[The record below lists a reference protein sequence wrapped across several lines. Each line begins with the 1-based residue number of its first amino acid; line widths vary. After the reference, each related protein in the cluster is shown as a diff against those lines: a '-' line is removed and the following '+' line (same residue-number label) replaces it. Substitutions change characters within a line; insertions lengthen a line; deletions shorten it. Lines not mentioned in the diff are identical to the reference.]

1 MIGVWSLIRFLHV
14 MGAMVWVGGQLTIT
28 AMLLPVVRRNLEA
41 ADRTAILTA
50 VGKRFGMF
58 TILVFLP
65 LQIVTGVL
73 LAWNKGVTMS
83 SLTEPG
89 YGRTL
94 AAKLV
99 AFALVMIA
107 AGAHSWARNTD
118 RALLARALAI
128 GSLIGSLVIVLLAT
142 ALPSS

>member
-1 MIGVWSLIRFLHV
+1 WSLIRFLHV

-28 AMLLPVVRRNLEA
+28 AMLLPVVRRSLEV
-41 ADRTAILTA
+41 ADRTTVLTA

-73 LAWNKGVTMS
+73 LAWNKGVTIP
-83 SLTEPG
+83 SLAEPG

-99 AFALVMIA
+99 AFVLVMIA
-107 AGAHSWARNTD
+107 AAAHGWARNTD

-128 GSLIGSLVIVLLAT
+128 ASLIGSLVIVLLAT
-142 ALPSS
+142 ALPTS

>member
-58 TILVFLP
+58 TILAFLP
-65 LQIVTGVL
+65 LQIVTGSL
-73 LAWNKGVTMS
+73 LAWNKGVTIP
-83 SLTEPG
+83 SLGEPG

-99 AFALVMIA
+99 AFVLVMIA
-107 AGAHSWARNTD
+107 AGAHSWAMGTK

-142 ALPSS
+142 ALPTS

>member
-1 MIGVWSLIRFLHV
+1 
-14 MGAMVWVGGQLTIT
+14 
-28 AMLLPVVRRNLEA
+28 
-41 ADRTAILTA
+41 
-50 VGKRFGMF
+50 
-58 TILVFLP
+58 VFLP